1 MKKLFFIATLLMA
14 ILVSA
19 SCSKSSGN
27 EPESKDEYYVKYE
40 AKNNTKHI
48 GDVSDVIVK
57 THEGTQTL
65 ISNRTFSETYGPV
78 NLGFAASITCN
89 SRVSDATAISVS
101 IYVSKNGGPFAL
113 RANAT
118 GAKTATV
125 SYTIDF

>member
-1 MKKLFFIATLLMA
+1 MVA
-14 ILVSA
+14 LVSA
-19 SCSKSSGN
+19 SCSKSSDN
-27 EPESKDEYYVKYE
+27 EPTKDEYYVKYE